1 VNMKISKQ
9 GVLLSLALPLTIAL
23 PQGTFA
29 QEEGLIEEVIT
40 TGTRSRAR
48 SVEDS
53 PAPVDVLTGDYFSNQ
68 GDTDLV
74 NLIRNIVPSYNV
86 NAQPISDAAT
96 IVRPANLRGL
106 APDHTLVLI
115 NGKRRHRA
123 AVIYWLGNGVADGAQ
138 GADISAIPSIA
149 LKQVE
154 VLRDGAAA
162 QYGSDAIAGV
172 MNFIL
177 KDSAEGISL
186 EAKVGEYSE
195 GDGQAYSIAGNIG
208 LPLGDDGF
216 ANFSFEYG
224 EADATDRSIQ
234 RDDAAGLIAAGNT
247 AVANPAQIWGSP
259 EITNEIKIFAN
270 LGLDMGNGTSAYAHG
285 NYATKHVD
293 GGFYFRNPNTRG
305 AVFSGDSG
313 ETLLIGDMLEAA
325 GGAPGAANCPEVEI
339 TNNVP
344 DPVALAA
351 VFADPNCFSFQEM
364 FPGGFT
370 PRFGGDVTDVALAAG
385 VRGEMDN
392 GIRWDVSAGA
402 GMNDVDFFINNTV
415 NASLGPATPTEF
427 NPGDYT
433 QVEQMFNID
442 FGYSPTDSTNIAFGA
457 EWRSSGRSGL
467 QRCVERI
474 PGLQQHRWWHF

>member
-53 PAPVDVLTGDYFSNQ
+53 TAPVDVLTGEYFSNQ

-106 APDHTLVLI
+106 APDHTLVLV

-138 GADISAIPSIA
+138 GADISPIPSIA

-154 VLRDGAAA
+154 ILRDGAAA

-186 EAKVGEYSE
+186 EAKLGEYSE

-208 LPLGDDGF
+208 LPLGEDGF

-234 RDDAAGLIAAGNT
+234 R
-247 AVANPAQIWGSP
+247 
-259 EITNEIKIFAN
+259 
-270 LGLDMGNGTSAYAHG
+270 LGLTGN
-285 NYATKHVD
+285 NQRDKD
-293 GGFYFRNPNTRG
+293 FCK
-305 AVFSGDSG
+305 SGS
-313 ETLLIGDMLEAA
+313 
-325 GGAPGAANCPEVEI
+325 
-339 TNNVP
+339 
-344 DPVALAA
+344 
-351 VFADPNCFSFQEM
+351 
-364 FPGGFT
+364 
-370 PRFGGDVTDVALAAG
+370 
-385 VRGEMDN
+385 
-392 GIRWDVSAGA
+392 
-402 GMNDVDFFINNTV
+402 
-415 NASLGPATPTEF
+415 
-427 NPGDYT
+427 
-433 QVEQMFNID
+433 
-442 FGYSPTDSTNIAFGA
+442 
-457 EWRSSGRSGL
+457 
-467 QRCVERI
+467 
-474 PGLQQHRWWHF
+474 